1 MARIHLPA
9 LALGAALF
17 TGCAS
22 LDDPLKAPQ
31 QVQPAS
37 YAGTTADTA
46 NAGTTDWRTYFN
58 DPLLVQLIDT
68 ALARNLDLQM
78 ALQRVEM
85 ARAGAR
91 AARGAQLPT
100 VGLNTTAAMRRFG
113 LYTMDGAGN
122 IVTEIVPGKLIPIDL
137 PDLYIALQATWEVD
151 IWGRLRNQRKAAVS
165 RMLASQEGAHRVMTN
180 VVADVAVAYYE
191 LVALDNELAILRE
204 TVVRQEEAL
213 NVIERQKDA
222 GRANE
227 LAVQQFEAQLLGT
240 KALQKEI
247 EQRIVATE
255 NLINLLLGRFPQPVP
270 RNAAGLAGPLPA
282 DPAVGLPAQLLRN
295 RPDSRAAELELM
307 AARCELKAA
316 RAAFLPNLNI
326 TAGYGYQAFDPTLL
340 FESPSSI
347 AYHLVGGLF
356 TPLLN
361 RNALK
366 ARFREASAQQLAA
379 VFAYQQRIITGHVEV
394 MNELSNLGKLREA
407 GDLRRQ
413 RNDVLQASV
422 DVSRELYRN
431 AKAGYIEV
439 LLAQQNALS
448 ANLELVE
455 MQKRQRFALV
465 DLYKALGGGW
475 SDQRP

>member
-31 QVQPAS
+31 QAQPAS
-37 YAGTTADTA
+37 FAGTIADTA
-46 NAGTTDWRTYFN
+46 NAATTDWRTYFN

-68 ALARNLDLQM
+68 ALARNLDLQV

-122 IVTEIVPGKLIPIDL
+122 IITEIVPGKIVPIDL

-165 RMLASQEGAHRVMTN
+165 RMLASQEGAHLVMTN

-255 NLINLLLGRFPQPVP
+255 NLINLLLGRFPQPVQ

-295 RPDSRAAELELM
+295 RPDIRAAELELM
-307 AARCELKAA
+307 AARFDLKAA
-316 RAAFLPNLNI
+316 RAGFLPNLNI

-379 VFAYQQRIITGHVEV
+379 VSAYQQRIITGHVEV

-455 MQKRQRFALV
+455 VQKRQRFALV

-475 SDQRP
+475 SDQRR